1 MPSQN
6 EYRELQGDLKFKEKE
21 MKNSENTMS
30 ALIIG
35 NETILKIS
43 LSSYF
48 ERAERDKR
56 LQDLEKVNQLET
68 KLISEL
74 EVLKQKNET
83 LDSEIKRLS
92 NIEGL
97 KREAESMKRVSG
109 FHLE

>member
-1 MPSQN
+1 
-6 EYRELQGDLKFKEKE
+6 
-21 MKNSENTMS
+21 
-30 ALIIG
+30 
-35 NETILKIS
+35 
-43 LSSYF
+43 
-48 ERAERDKR
+48 
-56 LQDLEKVNQLET
+56 VNQLET